1 MYVFQGEHADDA
13 WREAVVTLRASQ
25 RPEQPSRAGV
35 TRELL
40 GASFVIHNPRER
52 WVAVR
57 QPALSVPFAI
67 VEVIGIINGRRDARY
82 LNYFNPALPRF
93 AGESSEYHGAYG
105 YRLRSNFGY
114 DQIQRA
120 FLALRSNPE
129 SRQVVLQMW
138 DPTIDAPGDSGA
150 PAAPDIPCN
159 VCSLL
164 KIRDGRLYWT
174 QLARS
179 NDLFRGVPYNIVQF
193 TSLQE
198 VMAGW
203 LGCELGTY
211 THISDSLHLYEDTL
225 DHAYSY
231 SELCAPSNSDN
242 LMLSKDEAD
251 VCWRELNKRVD
262 GMIETDVS
270 ATALDKLARMEG
282 FPEPIQNLS
291 KIVGADS
298 ARRHG
303 YGEVAAELGRSCSN
317 PLLGLLWTR
326 WEERKGRP
334 VGPAVSEKSASK

>member
-1 MYVFQGEHADDA
+1 MYVFQGKSADDA
-13 WREAVVTLRASQ
+13 WKEAVVTLRASQ
-25 RPEQPSRAGV
+25 RPGQPSRAGV

-40 GASFVIHNPRER
+40 SASFVIHNPRER

-57 QPALSVPFAI
+57 QPPLSVPFAI
-67 VEVIGIINGRRDARY
+67 VEVIGLINGRRDARY

-93 AGESSEYHGAYG
+93 AGDGSEYHGAYG
-105 YRLRSNFGY
+105 HRLRSNFGY

-129 SRQVVLQMW
+129 SRQVVLQIW
-138 DPTIDAPGDSGA
+138 DPTIDAPEANGS

-179 NDLFRGVPYNIVQF
+179 NDLFRGIPYNIVQF
-193 TSLQE
+193 SSLQE

-203 LGCELGTY
+203 LGCELGSY
-211 THISDSLHLYEDTL
+211 THISDSLHLYDDTL

-231 SELCAPSNSDN
+231 SELSVPSNPDVFT
-242 LMLSKDEAD
+242 LSKDEAD
-251 VCWRELNKRVD
+251 ICWSELNRRVD
-262 GMIETDVS
+262 GLIEPDLS
-270 ATALDKLARMEG
+270 ETALDTLARMEA
-282 FPEPIQNLS
+282 FPETIQNLS

-303 YGEVAAELGRSCSN
+303 YNELAVELGRSCSN
-317 PLLGLLWTR
+317 PLLRLLWTR
-326 WEERKGRP
+326 WAERKSRP
-334 VGPAVSEKSASK
+334 VRAAVSEKSVSK